1 MNSKRGLQG
10 MITSLAEKEELN
22 AYMDTLSPGDRAR
35 INSASQKFASTWL
48 QSTASNTKLDNQHFA
63 KALQL
68 RLVPPVSMTLTLQL
82 HYPILPL
89 PRSSKIDATIPSRK
103 S

>member
-1 MNSKRGLQG
+1 

-22 AYMDTLSPGDRAR
+22 AYMETLSPGDRAR

-68 RLVPPVSMTLTLQL
+68 RLSMTLTLQL
-82 HYPILPL
+82 HYPIPPL
-89 PRSSKIDATIPSRK
+89 PRSSKTDATIPSRK

>member
-1 MNSKRGLQG
+1 MPTWK
-10 MITSLAEKEELN
+10 
-22 AYMDTLSPGDRAR
+22 LSPQRV
-35 INSASQKFASTWL
+35 SASQKFASTWL

-68 RLVPPVSMTLTLQL
+68 RLGTPGEHDSDPAAALSD
-82 HYPILPL
+82 PSIA
-89 PRSSKIDATIPSRK
+89 SKRKDDATIPSRK

>member
-1 MNSKRGLQG
+1 
-10 MITSLAEKEELN
+10 
-22 AYMDTLSPGDRAR
+22 MDTLSPGDRAR

-68 RLVPPVSMTLTLQL
+68 RLGTPGEHDSDPAAALSDPSIASKLLLDRYAIQVK
-82 HYPILPL
+82 PI
-89 PRSSKIDATIPSRK
+89 KIDLLGQTAKRLNPIPCG
-103 S
+103 